1 MANEIG
7 WGAAFS
13 EENGYGMAA
22 INGAESGYGNILMT
36 SYSGETNISSQDA
49 DNIEIP
55 REPMILADG
64 PLIYVDIIDKDS
76 MMFLSFI
83 LADGVEPMDM
93 VAELFYNGESYT
105 ALPVVSGINDLV
117 FSPAS
122 GEYYLNLMI
131 TLDGEIYT
139 FQSNILTI

>member
-1 MANEIG
+1 MGNEIG
-7 WGAAFS
+7 WGQPYDYES
-13 EENGYGMAA
+13 GYGMAA
-22 INGAESGYGNILMT
+22 ITGAESGYGNVIIT
-36 SYSGETNISSQDA
+36 SYSGETNISSEDS

-55 REPMILADG
+55 REPMILADV

-105 ALPVVSGINDLV
+105 ALPVFSGINDLV
-117 FSPAS
+117 LSPAS

-131 TLDGEIYT
+131 TIDGEMYT

>member
-22 INGAESGYGNILMT
+22 VNGAESVYGNVVIT
-36 SYSGETNISSQDA
+36 SYSGETNISSMDA
-49 DNIEIP
+49 DNP

-105 ALPVVSGINDLV
+105 ALPVFSGINDLL

-131 TLDGEIYT
+131 TIDGEMYT